1 MNDELVKFC
10 KGRLDYNDLEFYNQ
24 DYHFEILALLRN
36 IYSDEYIPV
45 QILWYFILE
54 ERDGIIC
61 LVRQNKMVDV
71 HDISFT
77 KLLGIYEEMSNNI
90 PNFLG
95 FLSKDCG
102 IEHYYNLIKE
112 NFNNKEIKI
121 DWPKIKMADGTIIDF
136 ENGK

>member
-1 MNDELVKFC
+1 MENKIQNFC
-10 KGRLDYNDLEFYNQ
+10 KGRLDYNNIEFYNQ
-24 DYHFEILALLRN
+24 DYHKEILASLRD

-45 QILWYFILE
+45 QFLWYFILE
-54 ERDGIIC
+54 ERDENIC
-61 LVRQNKMVDV
+61 LVRQNKIVDV

-77 KLLGIYEEMSNNI
+77 KLLGLYEEMSNNI

-95 FLSKDCG
+95 FLSRDCG

-112 NFNNKEIKI
+112 NFKNKEIKI
-121 DWPKIKMADGTIIDF
+121 DWPKIRMADGTIIDF

>member
-1 MNDELVKFC
+1 MENKIQNFC
-10 KGRLDYNDLEFYNQ
+10 KGRLDYNNIEFYNQ
-24 DYHFEILALLRN
+24 DYHKEILALLRD

-45 QILWYFILE
+45 QFLWYFILE
-54 ERDGIIC
+54 ERNENIC
-61 LVRQNKMVDV
+61 LVRQNKIVDV

-77 KLLGIYEEMSNNI
+77 KLLGLYEEMSNNV

-95 FLSKDCG
+95 FLSRDCG

-112 NFNNKEIKI
+112 NFKNKEIKI
-121 DWPKIKMADGTIIDF
+121 DWPKIRMADGTIIDF